1 MKTTVTLSMLGA
13 LAVIIAVLSGCAPLD
28 VAGAAGASTNSTPTL
43 TASPVPPPT
52 ETPTPLPPPT
62 SEGTRAPVASLL
74 PPTLVMRVFVVL
86 EANRFSGV
94 TPFFINFNAERSTFQ
109 LADGTIV
116 ACQLT
121 KNCQF
126 SWDISREGTLLE
138 SQLQAPDGHLQYTFI
153 HRGPHVVTVTVCREQ
168 ICGTD
173 RVEIES
179 K

>member
-1 MKTTVTLSMLGA
+1 MLA
-13 LAVIIAVLSGCAPLD
+13 IIIAALSGCAPLQ
-28 VAGAAGASTNSTPTL
+28 VAGAAGASTISTPTL
-43 TASPVPPPT
+43 TASPV
-52 ETPTPLPPPT
+52 PLPPPT

-94 TPFFINFNAERSTFQ
+94 TPFFINFSAERSTFQ

-121 KNCQF
+121 KNCRF
-126 SWDISREGTLLE
+126 SWDISREGTPLE
-138 SQLQAPDGHLQYTFI
+138 SQLQTPDGHLQYTFI

-168 ICGTD
+168 ICGTG